1 MGSSSRLTPLS
12 PSRCFKDRLPRRLHY
27 NLFYP
32 SLQRSPK
39 YMPEAVVFNQNNRIA
54 MSNDK
59 DNEAEFARDCGA
71 DSSDAESIVRARP
84 FFPSQSSLNS
94 VRSISGIET

>member
-1 MGSSSRLTPLS
+1 
-12 PSRCFKDRLPRRLHY
+12 
-27 NLFYP
+27 
-32 SLQRSPK
+32 
-39 YMPEAVVFNQNNRIA
+39 

-59 DNEAEFARDCGA
+59 DNETESARDCGA

>member
-1 MGSSSRLTPLS
+1 
-12 PSRCFKDRLPRRLHY
+12 
-27 NLFYP
+27 
-32 SLQRSPK
+32 
-39 YMPEAVVFNQNNRIA
+39 

-84 FFPSQSSLNS
+84 FFASQSSLHS
-94 VRSISGIET
+94 VFQDSKHEAGEGKYRHAFPTTTRENMEGYWVVS

>member
-1 MGSSSRLTPLS
+1 
-12 PSRCFKDRLPRRLHY
+12 
-27 NLFYP
+27 
-32 SLQRSPK
+32 
-39 YMPEAVVFNQNNRIA
+39 

-59 DNEAEFARDCGA
+59 DNEADFARDCGA

-84 FFPSQSSLNS
+84 FFPSQSSLLLNS

>member
-1 MGSSSRLTPLS
+1 
-12 PSRCFKDRLPRRLHY
+12 
-27 NLFYP
+27 
-32 SLQRSPK
+32 
-39 YMPEAVVFNQNNRIA
+39 